1 MIDDRTAHELAAK
14 LHNANGRIARATRP
28 SQITRVLLDSLGD
41 ARTIISDVIMVLC
54 ERAEPM
60 PVIPPAHPPIDP
72 NLIDLAKGP
81 F

>member
-28 SQITRVLLDSLGD
+28 SDGLGD
-41 ARTIISDVIMVLC
+41 ARTIISDVIMALC

-60 PVIPPAHPPIDP
+60 PVIPPAHPPVDP
-72 NLIDLAKGP
+72 NLIGLAKGP